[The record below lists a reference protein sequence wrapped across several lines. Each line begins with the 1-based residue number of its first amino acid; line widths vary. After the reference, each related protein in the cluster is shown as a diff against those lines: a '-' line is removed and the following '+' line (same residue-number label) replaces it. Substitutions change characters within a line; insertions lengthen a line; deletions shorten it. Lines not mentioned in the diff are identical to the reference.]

1 MGAVTDAGIRG
12 VVCAGIRSVCLL
24 SIWEGRDTRRP
35 RKHVTFVNTFVD
47 TLKQTNY
54 NYIIITV
61 CLLFSGFNSFKCVV
75 TVSKPEVVS
84 PSSSVSPG
92 ALNLGTYL
100 LSVVPGEETLLTQCL
115 LHPLHPLQPLRG
127 TRCPLFQSHI
137 LCYFVHISWR
147 YVDT

>member
-1 MGAVTDAGIRG
+1 M
-12 VVCAGIRSVCLL
+12 
-24 SIWEGRDTRRP
+24 
-35 RKHVTFVNTFVD
+35 TFVNTFVD

-127 TRCPLFQSHI
+127 TRCPLFRVTSYVTLFTSAGVMSIPNSCLGMEFLLHVRGERVV
-137 LCYFVHISWR
+137 LKSSWR
-147 YVDT
+147 VKIP